1 VLGSDEWIQ
10 YSGLNTQ
17 LTKEKRVSSPRLN
30 LDASFHLMHRGSGRQ
45 NRSASGF
52 HHTMS
57 KGFDFFNPMSN
68 YDTGANKLLYA
79 SETGEIILNA

>member
-1 VLGSDEWIQ
+1 
-10 YSGLNTQ
+10 
-17 LTKEKRVSSPRLN
+17 
-30 LDASFHLMHRGSGRQ
+30 MHRGSGRQ